1 MKVHWDDVEDLAIA
15 YRAKAALHRLMHAG
29 VLASEAV
36 RQGLGHPNPDVRV
49 GCCQVLDHFLDEEAV
64 PALIENLTHEDGR
77 VRQWA
82 MHALA
87 CDRCKEGACRPGEDD
102 SVPIAIRMLKSDPDA
117 LVRDQAIRL
126 LFPLIHSRL
135 DIREAIESAK
145 DDSQS
150 SCPQDGKSPRAGR
163 RDVLALVTASGGP
176 QAFEDEQR
184 PGAFEP
190 LELTPLRYHLL
201 EAASDVS
208 GKLT

>member
-102 SVPIAIRMLKSDPDA
+102 SVPIAIRMLKSDPEA

-145 DDSQS
+145 DD
-150 SCPQDGKSPRAGR
+150 PDPRVR
-163 RDVLALVTASGGP
+163 KTASLRAPGGVMFLRSSP
-176 QAFEDEQR
+176 HREDR
-184 PGAFEP
+184 RR
-190 LELTPLRYHLL
+190 LRTSSARARL
-201 EAASDVS
+201 SR
-208 GKLT
+208 